1 MIMGDPELDE
11 RVRQYAELHRRE
23 FKLKQPLG
31 EGTDGRVWFTTSN
44 SAIKVFHRLNNYRTE
59 LGCYQR
65 LMEKGVAKIDGLSVP
80 QLIEYSHELAIIE
93 ITLVQPPYL
102 LDFGKAYLDEPAPY
116 SPEQLEEWRDDWARY
131 FPVEDLPRVRKVL
144 AILKGYG
151 IDYVDPKPWNIRFR
165 KEEDDEEDEV

>member
-1 MIMGDPELDE
+1 MTASQLDA
-11 RVRQYAELHRRE
+11 RVRQYSALHGYE
-23 FKLKQPLG
+23 FDLMQALG
-31 EGTDGRVWFTTSN
+31 EGTDGRVWFVDDN
-44 SAIKVFHRLNNYRTE
+44 SVIKAFHRVHNYRTE